1 MATMQSIGVI
11 QTLSSQSVFI
21 QISSIVSFYVRMLLS
36 MLLLAISFPR
46 SHANTELLADSQ
58 VRLAQAE
65 AKLASQVAAS
75 RGPDPPNRINF
86 AVLPKITQAINSFS
100 EDMVESTELQ
110 CPDRYRDLS
119 GNRKRQ
125 TTTPEEVFSEE
136 RKSYMV
142 ARLLNQRECAAT
154 AMAQSRSERTRSDL
168 ASASASTAEQTA
180 SRPNAAV
187 LWSGPDA
194 WSRPKTTVETQLP
207 EIGMRSNVPTDRVAQ
222 HQQRLLP
229 RQPIP
234 LRIPCACEED
244 NANDV
249 QTREVRTTVQSV
261 LQAGS
266 TTVNGEVQRTKE
278 QSNVSDARQKAE
290 SYRAVQSADGA
301 EQLVETAS
309 SPDPNVQATR
319 TISARTLYIGYLSA
333 EVDTS
338 DINYGDTNRLDQN
351 KNHLQGKTVIT
362 TDNNASSRPNA
373 SLPVVDVP
381 VAREGLTA
389 EDLRVP
395 TRAEIE
401 EAVRADFE
409 LQEDKQWL
417 DTGVVPTG
425 DADGSTK
432 RGQSGKRFNSR
443 AAEPNQ
449 STDLAADY
457 RSRYFQCIRD
467 GQPRFQSAGV
477 GALRRTVP
485 PPAPTLPAS
494 TYIKRGTLQSGF
506 LSCERQQWHVETGP
520 LESCGPDANAFDSRF
535 GNAANSMCPAW

>member
-1 MATMQSIGVI
+1 
-11 QTLSSQSVFI
+11 
-21 QISSIVSFYVRMLLS
+21 
-36 MLLLAISFPR
+36 
-46 SHANTELLADSQ
+46 
-58 VRLAQAE
+58 
-65 AKLASQVAAS
+65 
-75 RGPDPPNRINF
+75 
-86 AVLPKITQAINSFS
+86 
-100 EDMVESTELQ
+100 
-110 CPDRYRDLS
+110 
-119 GNRKRQ
+119 
-125 TTTPEEVFSEE
+125 
-136 RKSYMV
+136 
-142 ARLLNQRECAAT
+142 
-154 AMAQSRSERTRSDL
+154 
-168 ASASASTAEQTA
+168 
-180 SRPNAAV
+180 
-187 LWSGPDA
+187 
-194 WSRPKTTVETQLP
+194 
-207 EIGMRSNVPTDRVAQ
+207 MRSNVQTDRVAQ

-234 LRIPCACEED
+234 LRIPCACEVD

-266 TTVNGEVQRTKE
+266 TTVNGDVQRTEE
-278 QSNVSDARQKAE
+278 QSNISDERQKAE

-338 DINYGDTNRLDQN
+338 DINYGDTNRLNHN

-381 VAREGLTA
+381 IAREELTA

-425 DADGSTK
+425 DAIAAQRAKKVENDSIAEQPNRTNLQIWLQIIDRGTSSVSAMDNRVFSRLVWALFEEQFPHLRQHYQPRLISNEELFKAVSSAVKDSSGTSRPDPSKAVVPTPLPSTLDLEM
-432 RGQSGKRFNSR
+432 RPIPCDQHGEQTHQQRIHPDLSVFESSNPQVGGKTRPRVKLRNNGRNGTERSSRQRSESSWCGARSNTSR
-443 AAEPNQ
+443 ASSTSRTSQSSRIAVQTAEFDTGDGW
-449 STDLAADY
+449 SSSASSGESASESKGAATTE
-457 RSRYFQCIRD
+457 RMRRESAPAATQNAVQHPKARHER
-467 GQPRFQSAGV
+467 PR
-477 GALRRTVP
+477 RRTQ
-485 PPAPTLPAS
+485 A
-494 TYIKRGTLQSGF
+494 
-506 LSCERQQWHVETGP
+506 
-520 LESCGPDANAFDSRF
+520 
-535 GNAANSMCPAW
+535 